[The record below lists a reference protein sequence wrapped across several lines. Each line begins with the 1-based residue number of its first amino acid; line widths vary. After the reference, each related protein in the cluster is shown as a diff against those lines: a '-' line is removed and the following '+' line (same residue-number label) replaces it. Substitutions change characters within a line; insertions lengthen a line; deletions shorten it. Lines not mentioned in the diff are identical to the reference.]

1 MNDEFINLARSFYY
15 SDKYVFE
22 SLSKE
27 DKLKLISAYM
37 NCYVDPW
44 GKTEAIY
51 ESKLGEDLP
60 YLISNMLN
68 GCDNEYSLV
77 DKIKEIYLEYY
88 ENMVGDK
95 FDDYCIH
102 LCNTRCKDI
111 LFISELN
118 Y

>member
-1 MNDEFINLARSFYY
+1 MIDEFTNIAQSFYY
-15 SDKYVFE
+15 SNKYVFE
-22 SLSKE
+22 LLSKE

-44 GKTEAIY
+44 GKTEALY

-60 YLISNMLN
+60 SLISNMLN
-68 GCDNEYSLV
+68 GYNNEYSII

-88 ENMVGDK
+88 EDIVGEK
-95 FDDYCIH
+95 FDEYCIF
-102 LCNTRCKDI
+102 LCNRKCNDI
-111 LFISELN
+111 LFRSELN